1 MEIGIFGGS
10 FNPIHTGHAIIA
22 SHILQHTPLEQI
34 WFMVAPQNPLKEQQ
48 DRGMDIHRLRMTE
61 LVSRHIS
68 GAETSAFE
76 FGLPQPSYTV
86 NTLRQ
91 LALKFPQHRFSLII
105 GADNWALF
113 PKWKDHDAIIS
124 NHDIYIYPRLGS
136 DITIPPQFQRV
147 HAVDAPIVEIS
158 STQIR
163 ELAAQGRDI
172 RFLVPDDVYDYIERH
187 NLYANE

>member
-22 SHILQHTPLEQI
+22 SHILQNTPLEQI

-86 NTLRQ
+86 NTLKQ
-91 LALKFPQHRFSLII
+91 LSLKFPQHHFSLII

-113 PKWKDHDAIIS
+113 YKWKDHDEIIS

-136 DITIPPQFQRV
+136 DIAIPQHLQRV
-147 HAVDAPIVEIS
+147 HAVNAPIVEIS

-163 ELAAQGRDI
+163 SLVAQSRDI
-172 RFLVPDDVYDYIERH
+172 RFLVPDKVYDYIERH